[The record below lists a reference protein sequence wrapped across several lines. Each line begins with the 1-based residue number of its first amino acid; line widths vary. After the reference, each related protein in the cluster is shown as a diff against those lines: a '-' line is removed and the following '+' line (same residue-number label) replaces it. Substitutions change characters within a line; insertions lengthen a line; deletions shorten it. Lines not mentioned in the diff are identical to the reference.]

1 MRVYKLL
8 TAKREV
14 IQKIKERKKTSI
26 TYSIKAKTPRFI
38 KVGSK
43 VLIGCLEDPLENV
56 LVVVMEKHRIKNKVL
71 QDGLTDHLVLMFNL
85 EKKA

>member
-1 MRVYKLL
+1 MRVYRLL

-14 IQKIKERKKTSI
+14 VQKIRDAKKTSI

-43 VLIGCLEDPLENV
+43 VLIGCLEDPSENV
-56 LVVVMEKHRIKNKVL
+56 LVVVTEKHRIKNKVL
-71 QDGLTDHLVLMFNL
+71 QDGLSDHLVLMFKL
-85 EKKA
+85 EK